1 MAALKLKA
9 IAAMRHKEQLTHFH
23 KRGLNVDREKFKV
36 PLILFLRCKKTY
48 YGCSRIK
55 INIS

>member
-1 MAALKLKA
+1 MAAMKLKT
-9 IAAMRHKEQLTHFH
+9 IAAMRHKEQLTHFL
-23 KRGLNVDREKFKV
+23 KSGLNVDREKFKV

-48 YGCSRIK
+48 NGCSGIK